1 MPGRR
6 LDSTDGP
13 RSVQGQED
21 AVKIAV
27 CLKQVP
33 STDSRI
39 KPGADGVSVDLSGV
53 EWVVNPF
60 DEYALEEALRLKEK
74 RGGEVVVLSI
84 GGDRIEEAM
93 RTALALGADRAVVLK
108 DAGFFRA
115 DALTVSAALAAL
127 VKRESPDV
135 VFCGKQAVDNDEMAV
150 PAMLAERLDW
160 PQATV
165 VVKLEIA
172 EDGKTARADRE
183 VEGGREEIEI
193 ALPAVIAAQKGL
205 NEPRYANLKG
215 IMGAK
220 KKTIEVVSPA
230 DLGLSAP
237 AATVTVLAIE
247 QPSQA
252 RKNRMIQGD
261 AARQAEELVRVLHQE
276 EKLI

>member
-1 MPGRR
+1 M
-6 LDSTDGP
+6 
-13 RSVQGQED
+13 
-21 AVKIAV
+21 VKIAV

-33 STDSRI
+33 ATDSRI

-53 EWVVNPF
+53 EWVVNPY

-74 RGGEVVVLSI
+74 QGGEVVALSI
-84 GGDRIEEAM
+84 GGDRIEEAI
-93 RTALALGADRAVVLK
+93 RSALALGVDRAVVLK
-108 DAGFFRA
+108 DAGFLQA
-115 DALTVSAALAAL
+115 DTLTVSAALAAL

-172 EDGKTARADRE
+172 PDGKTARAERE
-183 VEGGREEIEI
+183 VEGGREELEI

-215 IMGAK
+215 IMAAK
-220 KKTIEVVSPA
+220 KKTIEIVSPA

-237 AATVTVLAIE
+237 VSAVTVLAVE

-252 RKNRMIQGD
+252 RKNRMIPGD
-261 AARQAEELVRVLHQE
+261 AAAQVEELVRILREE